1 MKVKQEDIAEL
12 QEMIIDKHCETR
24 CWVKHHTDKIEE
36 IEKQLDALCHYLEV
50 KMEYND
56 EPYYKITSLGEED
69 K

>member
-1 MKVKQEDIAEL
+1 MKVNQEDIAEL

-24 CWVKHHTDKIEE
+24 GWVRHHTNE
-36 IEKQLDALCHYLEV
+36 IKEIKVQLEALCHYLGV